1 MTEKPFTVEFT
12 RSEAEILVKLI
23 DLAVKSAGMSVAANA
38 VFFHNKLDQAYKDS
52 LVSKALAD
60 SPAPEKEGTS

>member
-1 MTEKPFTVEFT
+1 MIEKPFTVEFT
-12 RSEAEILVKLI
+12 RSEAEVLVKLI

-52 LVSKALAD
+52 VTPKVL
-60 SPAPEKEGTS
+60 PTPEKEGTS